1 MIAFVDASATL
12 HLSLLFSNN
21 YFCQKRYYFIT
32 FEYKS
37 KKITKYKE
45 FNTSNIKTLEM
56 NHNSHHP
63 EIVMINI
70 FINKLPGLYF
80 MLHTPTAYPGSA

>member
-45 FNTSNIKTLEM
+45 FNTENVNYLPINESSIKGKVFNNSALVSCKKQTRMLLSNLQTHL
-56 NHNSHHP
+56 
-63 EIVMINI
+63 
-70 FINKLPGLYF
+70 FL
-80 MLHTPTAYPGSA
+80 